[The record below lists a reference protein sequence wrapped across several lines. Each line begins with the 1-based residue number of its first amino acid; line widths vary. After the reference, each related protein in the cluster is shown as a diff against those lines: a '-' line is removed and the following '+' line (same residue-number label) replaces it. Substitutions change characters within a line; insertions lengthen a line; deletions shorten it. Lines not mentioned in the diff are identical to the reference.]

1 MTNHW
6 ILVVTEQRIGRTIL
20 GAMDILQNRIRNRFW
35 AFGQRAKGIR
45 LLGKGDRAIIYAS
58 GRTGKDFV
66 GVCEITSAPYELSR
80 KRREMMIG
88 NPSYAVDIDGVQ
100 LFSEPRSVKTLL
112 HRLGFVRNKKNW
124 GAYFQGSAIQIPEED
139 FHIIARAT
147 PEQESAIGK

>member
-1 MTNHW
+1 MMTNHW

-35 AFGQRAKGIR
+35 AFGQRAKGMR

-66 GVCEITSAPYELSR
+66 GFCEITSAPYELSK

-88 NPSYAVDIDGVQ
+88 NPSYAVDIDRIVYWLWRERTP
-100 LFSEPRSVKTLL
+100 LFSVPGPWLPFQTYLL
-112 HRLGFVRNKKNW
+112 KSLFFLEN
-124 GAYFQGSAIQIPEED
+124 
-139 FHIIARAT
+139 
-147 PEQESAIGK
+147 